1 MSIQEV
7 PAIVSRLREAF
18 DSGITR
24 PIAWRKKQLQQ
35 LKKLLKENEDAL
47 CEALNKDLGK
57 SPFESWSSELNFVK
71 NEINHTLAHL
81 GEWMRAEQVPTPAAF
96 HPASSEVRRE
106 PLGVVLVIAPW
117 NYPIQLA
124 LGPMAPALAAG
135 NCVLLKPSEV
145 SPSCSAVLAELVPR
159 YLDTS
164 AVQVVEGGVPETSA
178 LLEQRFDHIFF
189 TGSGPIGK
197 IVMAAAAKH
206 LTPVTL
212 ELGGKSPCIVD
223 RKVSLEVSARR
234 ILWGKFFNTG
244 QTCIAPDY
252 VLVHR
257 DKHDALLAAFER
269 AIQRFFQ
276 GKPQESKDYGRI
288 VSERH
293 FDRLLALLQ
302 GQTVVTGGGSDRAER
317 YIEPTILRDVDPES
331 PVMQEEIFGPILP
344 VIPYDSLD
352 EAIAFVNGRDK
363 PLALYLFSRDS
374 RTREAVLQRTSSG
387 GVCINQTLLH
397 LAVPD
402 LPFGGVGP
410 SGMGAY
416 HGRAGF
422 ETFSH
427 RKSIMARS
435 TAIDPWLLYPPFTDS
450 KQKIT
455 RRLV

>member
-7 PAIVSRLREAF
+7 PATVSRLRDTF

-24 PIAWRKKQLQQ
+24 PVAWRKKQLQQ

-135 NCVLLKPSEV
+135 NCVLLKPSEI
-145 SPSCSAVLAELVPR
+145 SPSCSAVLAELIPK
-159 YLDTS
+159 YLASS
-164 AVQVVEGGVPETSA
+164 AVQVSEGGVPETSA

-197 IVMAAAAKH
+197 IVMTAAAKH

-257 DKHDALLAAFER
+257 DKHDALLEAFQR

-293 FDRLLALLQ
+293 FDRLVSLLE
-302 GQTVVTGGGSDRAER
+302 GQTIVSGGGSDRAER

-344 VIPYDSLD
+344 VLPYDSLD